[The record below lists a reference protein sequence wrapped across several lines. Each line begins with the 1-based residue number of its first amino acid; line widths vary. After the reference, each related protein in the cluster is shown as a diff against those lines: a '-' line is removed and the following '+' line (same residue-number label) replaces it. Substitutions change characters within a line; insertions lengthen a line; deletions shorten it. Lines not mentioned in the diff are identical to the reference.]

1 MDRGAECPFPTPA
14 PMEMGEGNVFS
25 PTLSQAPFKAMLPSQ
40 ACLAWQPPNPSQPVT
55 NPQGGKREGF
65 LGREGDKEGGG
76 KAWGPEVTWRA
87 LDWLALGIST
97 PCWG

>member
-1 MDRGAECPFPTPA
+1 MPFPSLIP
-14 PMEMGEGNVFS
+14 PPHPGDVGEGNVFS

-40 ACLAWQPPNPSQPVT
+40 ACLAWQSSNLSQPVT

-65 LGREGDKEGGG
+65 LGREGDTEGGG
-76 KAWGPEVTWRA
+76 KAWDPEETRRA
-87 LDWLALGIST
+87 LDWLPRGTSR